1 MLPVFAVEQ
10 FLCQSPMYI
19 VGRHTNEK
27 HGSIVSFMSARQYN
41 KTEKKTSKKKYKM
54 KVKGAWGMVG

>member
-41 KTEKKTSKKKYKM
+41 KTEKKHQKRNTK
-54 KVKGAWGMVG
+54 